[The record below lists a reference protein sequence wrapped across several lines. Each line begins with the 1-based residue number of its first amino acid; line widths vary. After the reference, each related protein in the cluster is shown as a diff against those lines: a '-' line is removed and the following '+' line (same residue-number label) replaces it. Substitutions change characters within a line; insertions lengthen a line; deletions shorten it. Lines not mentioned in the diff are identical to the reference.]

1 MSTFYSKVEGA
12 TKLKF
17 APFTRSLI
25 TCGVMRLNLFDGGSL
40 LPPSPPPSL
49 PPSLAPSL
57 QVESLT
63 METGELQSRLV
74 KETDEKAS
82 ALVDVELLMKEKKD
96 NILLIVSV

>member
-1 MSTFYSKVEGA
+1 
-12 TKLKF
+12 
-17 APFTRSLI
+17 
-25 TCGVMRLNLFDGGSL
+25 
-40 LPPSPPPSL
+40 
-49 PPSLAPSL
+49 
-57 QVESLT
+57 